1 MFYLRKAVFCMRSKD
16 LKTKLIERINEI
28 EDVEFLE
35 AIKIILD
42 AKTAE
47 PYPLSVAQKESI
59 EISRK
64 QIKNGDFLKNEE
76 VFSDLKEWL
85 KKK

>member
-1 MFYLRKAVFCMRSKD
+1 MKSTE
-16 LKTKLIERINEI
+16 LKTQLIERINEI

-35 AIKIILD
+35 AIKTILES
-42 AKTAE
+42 KTAT
-47 PYPLSVAQKESI
+47 PYMLSESQKERI
-59 EISRK
+59 EMSRE

-76 VFSDLKEWL
+76 VFFELNEWL

>member
-1 MFYLRKAVFCMRSKD
+1 MKSSD

-28 EDVEFLE
+28 EDLEFLE
-35 AIKIILD
+35 AIKTILD
-42 AKTAE
+42 SKTAE
-47 PYPLSVAQKESI
+47 PFPLSDQQKESI
-59 EISRK
+59 EISRQ
-64 QIKNGDFLKNEE
+64 QIKNGDFLKNNE